1 MYRPWFGYTWSFS
14 YVAEGEDGNFGQW
27 HYEEFTPYRDGV
39 MKNMSEPYDFWSKPA
54 ANSAILSVPKR
65 AQEAAVRSAEAAM
78 PRLHLAR

>member
-1 MYRPWFGYTWSFS
+1 
-14 YVAEGEDGNFGQW
+14 
-27 HYEEFTPYRDGV
+27 